1 MKTLLKTFIPAI
13 GLLFATEACI
23 QDEALNTEADILTC
37 SLPEEYLS
45 AAPRIDNNTV
55 TLNIQ
60 PDIDI
65 SALAPV
71 FTLTEGATISPASGT
86 AIDFLNAK
94 DHAATYTVTS
104 QDGQWSK
111 DYTVRVVQQET
122 PSTYYFNTL
131 QLDKDNNKYTIFNE
145 YDEFGNFLMAWAS
158 GNPGYVLCGVAD
170 VKAREAYPN
179 DWKNHIWEFF
189 PTTAVFENGVSLST
203 QDGVTWFVDNGQ
215 PAQPNFLRLITRSTG
230 TFGNMVGMPIAAGN
244 IFQGFFDISIAI
256 ADPRGATKFGE
267 PYRYM
272 PDSFKGKYRYK
283 AGETFTDERG
293 NAVPGKKDIFSIYA
307 LFYET
312 DDKTE
317 YLDGSIHDA
326 NFRHPNLVAIAMV
339 DAPSAQYPGES
350 DEWIEF
356 DVKFDYVQG
365 KTVDPSLL
373 AKGAYKIGIV
383 ISSSADGDY
392 FKGAVG
398 STLDIDDLAIINQ
411 NTDNQL

>member
-131 QLDKDNNKYTIFNE
+131 QLDKDNNKYAIFNE
-145 YDEFGNFLMAWAS
+145 YDESGNFLMAWAS

-170 VKAREAYPN
+170 VKAREA
-179 DWKNHIWEFF
+179 
-189 PTTAVFENGVSLST
+189 
-203 QDGVTWFVDNGQ
+203 
-215 PAQPNFLRLITRSTG
+215 
-230 TFGNMVGMPIAAGN
+230 
-244 IFQGFFDISIAI
+244 
-256 ADPRGATKFGE
+256 
-267 PYRYM
+267 
-272 PDSFKGKYRYK
+272 
-283 AGETFTDERG
+283 
-293 NAVPGKKDIFSIYA
+293 
-307 LFYET
+307 
-312 DDKTE
+312 
-317 YLDGSIHDA
+317 
-326 NFRHPNLVAIAMV
+326 
-339 DAPSAQYPGES
+339 
-350 DEWIEF
+350 
-356 DVKFDYVQG
+356 
-365 KTVDPSLL
+365 
-373 AKGAYKIGIV
+373 
-383 ISSSADGDY
+383 
-392 FKGAVG
+392 
-398 STLDIDDLAIINQ
+398 
-411 NTDNQL
+411 